1 MLERIHLLKLLV
13 PMMLAG
19 CLCVSG
25 QSRRASLP
33 MRAPVVRN
41 VSRPP
46 IRTATPLRP
55 NSVQRGVPGLGFD
68 YEHLAVV
75 NRPAQNRSG
84 RLRARG
90 FGFITPIFGAG
101 LPYYYSFDNGVPM
114 PDDHLEDQQQSPAP
128 DLPPPATADSSALQN
143 ESGQG
148 ASQAPAS
155 APELGPLILVR
166 RDGQVLLVAAF
177 MASSGRLTYVTRD
190 GLRRSFPIGEL
201 DKSATREINDAN
213 GTSVALPD

>member
-1 MLERIHLLKLLV
+1 MLERTHLLKLFV
-13 PMMLAG
+13 PLMLAG

-25 QSRRASLP
+25 QSRRASPP

-46 IRTATPLRP
+46 IRTATLLRP
-55 NSVQRGVPGLGFD
+55 NSALRGVPGLGFD

-75 NRPAQNRSG
+75 NRATKDRFG
-84 RLRARG
+84 RQHSRG
-90 FGFITPIFGAG
+90 FEFITPIFGAA
-101 LPYYYSFDNGVPM
+101 LPYYYSFDNGVPDSYT
-114 PDDHLEDQQQSPAP
+114 PSDYAEDQQQSPAP
-128 DLPPPATADSSALQN
+128 DLPPPATFDSPALQN
-143 ESGQG
+143 ESGQN
-148 ASQAPAS
+148 ASQ

-177 MASSGRLTYVTRD
+177 TASNGRLTYVTRD

-201 DKSATREINDAN
+201 DKSATRDMNDAN
-213 GTSVALPD
+213 GTTVALPE